1 MGTTE
6 LQTPKRKELSAFA
19 SFEIVMSVIAFISLL
34 LPLATADFLGTE
46 TSFNYFQMNKTF
58 MVWIA
63 YALPIVHILVKL
75 YIRNSWLPLLT
86 SFLTTFFLLGII
98 IEIGESSGSSS
109 MGYGMSMSFNPTIGY
124 YMVWVA
130 FIGFVISLLV
140 SWTLFLGNKI
150 VNYKRWIIIS
160 IALIGLGV
168 IGFIIGYI
176 TNSLASALLL
186 TEISPIGLIILPG
199 AICSYY
205 IHRKEKGEEDNSKS
219 KQTTS
224 NVFSK
229 VTGNIGEAFQKL
241 PHKKEIAI
249 GALALIVIV
258 AGVSM
263 CGGNDSETSGENKL
277 QTWDKFVKITADDV
291 NLRKEPDT
299 NSARLMISAGEMD
312 DYYSIV
318 WSDKT
323 NDDSQPYYIRKN
335 YVCPV
340 VDETGEWFKIHIKDN
355 VNGNYH
361 AYIMKKFC
369 EEVTPE
375 PIKDKEYQFYNVC
388 KIEGEVL
395 NGCYVMSCTEFEP
408 GDSKILLKL
417 GYAKDNAYV
426 FYKSIIVEDS
436 RMVNKKP
443 YELYIHPQNGENRL
457 ALPQSCFDSDG
468 VKLDKFT
475 DKQFIEWLVFGMG
488 TYTKKEEIYYCFDG
502 EIFNY

>member
-19 SFEIVMSVIAFISLL
+19 SFEIVMSIIAFIGLL
-34 LPLATADFLGTE
+34 LPLVTADFLGTE

-109 MGYGMSMSFNPTIGY
+109 MGYGMSMSLNPAIGY
-124 YMVWVA
+124 YMVWAA
-130 FIGFVISLLV
+130 FIGLVISLLV

-150 VNYKRWIIIS
+150 INYKRWIIIS
-160 IALIGLGV
+160 IALIGMSIL
-168 IGFIIGYI
+168 GFIIGYI
-176 TNSLASALLL
+176 TNSFALAFLL

-199 AICSYY
+199 AICSYF

-249 GALALIVIV
+249 GALALIAIV

-277 QTWDKFVKITADDV
+277 QTWDKFVKITSDDV

-299 NSARLMISAGEMD
+299 NSARLMMIEHPIGYTITWNPQEESIYGD
-312 DYYSIV
+312 DVI
-318 WSDKT
+318 K
-323 NDDSQPYYIRKN
+323 PYHIRKN

-340 VDETGEWFKIHIKDN
+340 VDETEEWYKINIED
-355 VNGNYH
+355 YH

-369 EEVTPE
+369 KEVTPE
-375 PIKDKEYQFYNVC
+375 PIKDKEYQFYNVR
-388 KIEGEVL
+388 KIETDLTGSYLMSSTNYESGEAEV
-395 NGCYVMSCTEFEP
+395 
-408 GDSKILLKL
+408 LLKL
-417 GYAKDNAYV
+417 GYVKNNAYV
-426 FYKSIIVEDS
+426 FNKTIIVDEAERIGKEAFKLYVHPHFEDT
-436 RMVNKKP
+436 
-443 YELYIHPQNGENRL
+443 RL
-457 ALPQSCFDSDG
+457 ALPQSYFDG
-468 VKLDKFT
+468 QKVILDKIT
-475 DKQFIEWLVFGMG
+475 GKQIEEWFASI
-488 TYTKKEEIYYCFDG
+488 KEHNNEVYYCLDG